1 MVISEPNQWDTCHL
15 NIFKYFF
22 KLIYLFWLEANYFTK
37 LWWFLPYTDMNQPWV
52 YMLLSAFFIL
62 PLVLNVS
69 TNKLCSHYSVKILI
83 SKPLMDSMLSSSMVF
98 IFQSLIIFSAF
109 VTFDHYTSL
118 FSLSAS
124 KILFSFFPPFSINTT
139 FQSLFLVLPHFSNLQ
154 IMEWPRTES
163 SARLCTYLLIQN
175 SSPWHHFHFYD
186 LRPSHHHLSPN
197 LVLLPLF
204 FLLHPQWPSISACA
218 YFQALTLCT

>member
-109 VTFDHYTSL
+109 VTFDHYTPL

-124 KILFSFFPPFSINTT
+124 KILFSFFPPFLSKHCFSVSFSGSSSF
-139 FQSLFLVLPHFSNLQ
+139 FQPPNNGVAQDWVFS
-154 IMEWPRTES
+154 
-163 SARLCTYLLIQN
+163 
-175 SSPWHHFHFYD
+175 
-186 LRPSHHHLSPN
+186 
-197 LVLLPLF
+197 
-204 FLLHPQWPSISACA
+204 
-218 YFQALTLCT
+218 